1 MRRSL
6 KKKEEARDDKDLD
19 RLMGLYPWL
28 LSRLVVRERIR
39 RIAEPGKVPFFEA
52 AMRLRPNADPLGEDH
67 PDDKKPLNR
76 VPIGTTRG

>member
-1 MRRSL
+1 LRRSL

-19 RLMGLYPWL
+19 RLRGLYPWL

-52 AMRLRPNADPLGEDH
+52 AMRLRPNAAPLGEDH
-67 PDDKKPLNR
+67 PDDKKDR
-76 VPIGTTRG
+76 